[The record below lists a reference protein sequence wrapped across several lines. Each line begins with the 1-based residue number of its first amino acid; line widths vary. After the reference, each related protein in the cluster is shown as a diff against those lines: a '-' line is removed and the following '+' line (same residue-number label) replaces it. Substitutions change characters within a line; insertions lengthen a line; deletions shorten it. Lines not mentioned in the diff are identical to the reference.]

1 MYRVEADRRMNE
13 SEIMQG
19 MIGSIQSVMS
29 LFSMFFAM
37 ISGYIV
43 ALFLFLHR
51 APIALRLLA
60 FALLSLGLVF
70 LGGSAVSIQRIQD
83 GLFAGWA
90 KLPNAIIDVEALR
103 NPVQMAGMPA
113 FAASQQQLG
122 VGIGWTVAVLV
133 YLALAY
139 LTFFYR
145 WPADVSTDHR
155 QRTL

>member
-1 MYRVEADRRMNE
+1 MTE

-19 MIGSIQSVMS
+19 MIGSIQGVMS

-51 APIALRLLA
+51 APFALRFLA
-60 FALLSLGLVF
+60 FVLLSLGLVF
-70 LGGSAVSIQRIQD
+70 LGGSAIGIQRIQD

-90 KLPNAIIDVEALR
+90 RLPSPMIDVDALR
-103 NPVQMAGMPA
+103 NPVPQAKIWMPDW
-113 FAASQQQLG
+113 SQQQLG
-122 VGIGWTVAVLV
+122 VGIGWMVAVLV

-139 LTFFYR
+139 LTFCYR
-145 WPADVSTDHR
+145 WPLGAGIEPAE
-155 QRTL
+155 RTR